1 MTVVSYLRSTQ
12 YNFVNLSAVGFYGC
26 YSHVVFSKLHYE
38 LRLTPQGS
46 LRECALYVT
55 RKYHSGLIDN
65 LLFKHELWSTYI
77 VCDVS

>member
-55 RKYHSGLIDN
+55 
-65 LLFKHELWSTYI
+65 
-77 VCDVS
+77 